1 MSQRAET
8 RISTDGQPVS
18 DAEYRQISELL
29 FEEASMLSRLDYDGW
44 LTLLSPDISYR
55 MPLQTFQHR
64 NQRRDYGKNPAWLDE
79 TYDSLTIRANQLNN
93 PVSNSE
99 AIPSFM
105 RYFVTNIVSR
115 KVESGFAVSSQV
127 LLIRVRANNPSP
139 FLLSAQRSDVWTEQH
154 GKLLLSD
161 REIHL
166 DMPQI
171 DSPTL
176 AFFM

>member
-1 MSQRAET
+1 MSIRPETQLTAE
-8 RISTDGQPVS
+8 GQSVS

-29 FEEASMLSRLDYDGW
+29 FHEGSLLSRHDYETW
-44 LTLLSPDISYR
+44 LTLLSPEIDYR

-64 NQRRDYGKNPAWLDE
+64 NQQRNYGKNPAWLDE
-79 TYDSLTIRANQLNN
+79 TFESLEIRAKQLNN
-93 PVSNSE
+93 AASNSE

-105 RYFVTNIVSR
+105 RYFITNILM
-115 KVESGFAVSSQV
+115 KKTDLGFAVSSQV
-127 LLIRVRANNPSP
+127 LLLRVRANNPAP
-139 FLLSAQRSDVWTEQH
+139 FFLSAQRSDVWIEDD
-154 GKLLLSD
+154 GKLLLKD